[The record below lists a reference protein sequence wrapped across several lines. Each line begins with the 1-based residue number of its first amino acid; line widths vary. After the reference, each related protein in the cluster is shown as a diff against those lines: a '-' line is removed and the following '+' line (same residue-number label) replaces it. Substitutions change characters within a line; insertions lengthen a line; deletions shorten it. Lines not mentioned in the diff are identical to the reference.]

1 MNKPFVAASSAMI
14 LAFGLQGCA
23 STVAP
28 TPETASPQI
37 TSPAA
42 ESLPISKDMVT
53 VDNLL
58 RWPLEGPDG
67 ADKVSAGLGQVFEL
81 RELKSSWF
89 TGEKPVKL
97 ADNYVLSFT
106 WIGPGPNRIDIGL
119 KQEPCFSPERAVEI
133 TGAIMDPV
141 FRTDHGVDFGRTYY
155 AERNGVL
162 IRIKTT
168 PETYRCVVSIH
179 VSPIRKLSE

>member
-23 STVAP
+23 STIAP

-42 ESLPISKDMVT
+42 ESLPLSKDMVT

-81 RELKSSWF
+81 RELKPSWF
-89 TGEKPVKL
+89 TG
-97 ADNYVLSFT
+97 
-106 WIGPGPNRIDIGL
+106 
-119 KQEPCFSPERAVEI
+119 
-133 TGAIMDPV
+133 
-141 FRTDHGVDFGRTYY
+141 
-155 AERNGVL
+155 
-162 IRIKTT
+162 
-168 PETYRCVVSIH
+168 
-179 VSPIRKLSE
+179 

>member
-23 STVAP
+23 STIAP

-42 ESLPISKDMVT
+42 ESLPLSKDMVT

-81 RELKSSWF
+81 RELKPSWF